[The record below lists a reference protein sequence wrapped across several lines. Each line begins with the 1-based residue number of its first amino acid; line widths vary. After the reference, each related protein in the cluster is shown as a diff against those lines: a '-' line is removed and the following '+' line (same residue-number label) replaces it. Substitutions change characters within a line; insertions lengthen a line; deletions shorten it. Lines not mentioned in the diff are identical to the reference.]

1 MNKAFLF
8 LVVSALA
15 LAISACNNAQNE
27 HIQLQ
32 EKVIALHDSIM
43 PKMGLFVRDN
53 IKIDLLLTKMD
64 SLKAAHP
71 SLDTTLEK
79 EKLTALKTKLQHTHD
94 AMTDWMHQF
103 TPVEEQQNPEE
114 AKSYLK
120 EQLQVVQDL
129 KKQFT
134 DVEKESNE
142 VLKTYQ

>member
-15 LAISACNNAQNE
+15 ISACNQAQNE
-27 HIQLQ
+27 HAQLQ

-64 SLKAAHP
+64 SLRAAHP
-71 SLDTTLEK
+71 NLDTTQEK
-79 EKLTALKTKLQHTHD
+79 KKLIALKTKLQHTHD

-103 TPVEEQQNPEE
+103 TPVEEQQNPQE
-114 AKSYLK
+114 AQAYLT
-120 EQLQVVQDL
+120 EQLEIVQGL
-129 KKQFT
+129 QKQFT
-134 DVEKESNE
+134 DVEKESQE
-142 VLKTYQ
+142 VLKAY